1 MRFFFYALRA
11 ALIFSTNKSAS
22 NPCTIAASSNVS
34 ACADGHPKQCIPTS
48 IKTGA
53 FLLFILYLMKK
64 GKMEVK
70 YSIIWL
76 AFSLCMIIFACFPYT
91 VLVLNDI
98 AGVIDPVNFIQI
110 VFILL
115 ILLSVS
121 AVISGFSRKIKQL
134 AQANAILE
142 KRVRELEEKLNK

>member
-1 MRFFFYALRA
+1 MKPMDISLHAIVILG
-11 ALIFSTNKSAS
+11 S
-22 NPCTIAASSNVS
+22 V
-34 ACADGHPKQCIPTS
+34 
-48 IKTGA
+48 A
-53 FLLFILYLMKK
+53 FLFFILYLMKK
-64 GKMEVK
+64 GKLEVK

-98 AGVIDPVNFIQI
+98 AGVIDPVNFIFFTQI
-110 VFILL
+110 IFILL

-121 AVISGFSRKIKQL
+121 AVISGFSKKIKQL

-142 KRVRELEEKLNK
+142 KRVRELEEKLEK

>member
-1 MRFFFYALRA
+1 MKPMDLS
-11 ALIFSTNKSAS
+11 LHTLVILGS
-22 NPCTIAASSNVS
+22 V
-34 ACADGHPKQCIPTS
+34 G
-48 IKTGA
+48 
-53 FLLFILYLMKK
+53 FLLFIIYLIKK

-76 AFSLCMIIFACFPYT
+76 AFSLCMIVFACFPYT
-91 VLVLNDI
+91 VLILNDI
-98 AGVIDPVNFIQI
+98 AGVIDPVNFIFFTQI
-110 VFILL
+110 IFILL

-121 AVISGFSRKIKQL
+121 AVISGFSKKIKQL

>member
-1 MRFFFYALRA
+1 MKPMDLSLHAI
-11 ALIFSTNKSAS
+11 LIIGS
-22 NPCTIAASSNVS
+22 V
-34 ACADGHPKQCIPTS
+34 
-48 IKTGA
+48 A

-64 GKMEVK
+64 GKLEVK

-76 AFSLCMIIFACFPYT
+76 AFSLCMILFACFPYT

-98 AGVIDPVNFIQI
+98 AGVIDPVNFIFMIQI
-110 VFILL
+110 MFILL

-121 AVISGFSRKIKQL
+121 AVVSGFSRKIKQL

-142 KRVRELEEKLNK
+142 KRVRELEEKPDK

>member
-1 MRFFFYALRA
+1 MKPMDLS
-11 ALIFSTNKSAS
+11 LHTLVILGS
-22 NPCTIAASSNVS
+22 V
-34 ACADGHPKQCIPTS
+34 G
-48 IKTGA
+48 
-53 FLLFILYLMKK
+53 FLLFIIYLIKK

-76 AFSLCMIIFACFPYT
+76 AFSLCMIVFACFPYT

-98 AGVIDPVNFIQI
+98 AGVIDPVNFIFFTQI

-121 AVISGFSRKIKQL
+121 AVISGFSKKIKQL

-142 KRVRELEEKLNK
+142 KRVRELEEKLDK

>member
-1 MRFFFYALRA
+1 MKPMD
-11 ALIFSTNKSAS
+11 FSLHAIVILGS
-22 NPCTIAASSNVS
+22 V
-34 ACADGHPKQCIPTS
+34 
-48 IKTGA
+48 A

-98 AGVIDPVNFIQI
+98 AGVIDPVNFIFFTQI

-121 AVISGFSRKIKQL
+121 AVISGFSKKIKQL
-134 AQANAILE
+134 AQKNAILE

>member
-1 MRFFFYALRA
+1 MKPMDLSLHAI
-11 ALIFSTNKSAS
+11 LIIGS
-22 NPCTIAASSNVS
+22 V
-34 ACADGHPKQCIPTS
+34 
-48 IKTGA
+48 A

-64 GKMEVK
+64 GKLEVK

-76 AFSLCMIIFACFPYT
+76 AFSLCMILFACFPYT
-91 VLVLNDI
+91 VLILNDI
-98 AGVIDPVNFIQI
+98 AGVIDPVNFIFMIQI
-110 VFILL
+110 MFILL

-121 AVISGFSRKIKQL
+121 AVVSGFSKKIKQL

>member
-1 MRFFFYALRA
+1 MKPMD
-11 ALIFSTNKSAS
+11 FSLHAIVILGS
-22 NPCTIAASSNVS
+22 V
-34 ACADGHPKQCIPTS
+34 
-48 IKTGA
+48 A

-76 AFSLCMIIFACFPYT
+76 AFSLCMILFACFPYT
-91 VLVLNDI
+91 VLILNDI
-98 AGVIDPVNFIQI
+98 AGVIDPVNFIFFIQI

-121 AVISGFSRKIKQL
+121 AVISGFSKKIKQL
-134 AQANAILE
+134 AQKNAILE

>member
-1 MRFFFYALRA
+1 MKPMDFSLHAI
-11 ALIFSTNKSAS
+11 LILGS
-22 NPCTIAASSNVS
+22 V
-34 ACADGHPKQCIPTS
+34 
-48 IKTGA
+48 A

-64 GKMEVK
+64 GKLEVK

-76 AFSLCMIIFACFPYT
+76 AFSLCMILFACFPYT

-98 AGVIDPVNFIQI
+98 AGVIDPVNFIFMIQI
-110 VFILL
+110 MFILL

-142 KRVRELEEKLNK
+142 KRVRELEEKTDK

>member
-1 MRFFFYALRA
+1 MKPMDLSLHAI
-11 ALIFSTNKSAS
+11 LIIGS
-22 NPCTIAASSNVS
+22 V
-34 ACADGHPKQCIPTS
+34 
-48 IKTGA
+48 A

-64 GKMEVK
+64 GKLEVK

-76 AFSLCMIIFACFPYT
+76 AFSLCMILFACFPYT
-91 VLVLNDI
+91 VLILNDI
-98 AGVIDPVNFIQI
+98 AGVIDPVNFIFMIQI
-110 VFILL
+110 MFILL

-121 AVISGFSRKIKQL
+121 AVVSGFSRKIKQL

>member
-1 MRFFFYALRA
+1 MKPMD
-11 ALIFSTNKSAS
+11 FSLHAIVMLGS
-22 NPCTIAASSNVS
+22 V
-34 ACADGHPKQCIPTS
+34 
-48 IKTGA
+48 A

-64 GKMEVK
+64 GKLEVK

-98 AGVIDPVNFIQI
+98 AGVIDPVNFIFFTQI
-110 VFILL
+110 IFILL

-121 AVISGFSRKIKQL
+121 AVISGFSKKIKQL

-142 KRVRELEEKLNK
+142 KRVRELEEKMDK

>member
-1 MRFFFYALRA
+1 MKPMDLSLHA
-11 ALIFSTNKSAS
+11 IVIIGS
-22 NPCTIAASSNVS
+22 V
-34 ACADGHPKQCIPTS
+34 
-48 IKTGA
+48 A

-64 GKMEVK
+64 GKLEVK

-76 AFSLCMIIFACFPYT
+76 AFSLCMLIFACFPYT
-91 VLVLNDI
+91 VLILNDI
-98 AGVIDPVNFIQI
+98 AGVIDPVNFIFFTQI
-110 VFILL
+110 IFILL

-142 KRVRELEEKLNK
+142 KRVRELEEKTKEQ

>member
-1 MRFFFYALRA
+1 MKPMD
-11 ALIFSTNKSAS
+11 FSLHAIVILGS
-22 NPCTIAASSNVS
+22 V
-34 ACADGHPKQCIPTS
+34 
-48 IKTGA
+48 A

-98 AGVIDPVNFIQI
+98 AGVIDPVNFIFFIQI

-121 AVISGFSRKIKQL
+121 AVISGFSKKIKQL

>member
-1 MRFFFYALRA
+1 MKPMD
-11 ALIFSTNKSAS
+11 FSLHAIVILGS
-22 NPCTIAASSNVS
+22 V
-34 ACADGHPKQCIPTS
+34 
-48 IKTGA
+48 A

-64 GKMEVK
+64 GKLEVK

-98 AGVIDPVNFIQI
+98 AGVIDPVNFIFFTQI
-110 VFILL
+110 IFILL

-121 AVISGFSRKIKQL
+121 AVISGFSKKIKQL